1 MKKLTYE
8 EALER
13 VKRSHHIAMAMLCG
27 GLKDV
32 DTEKALKRLEEAVK
46 KAKRYEELK
55 KYENN

>member
-27 GLKDV
+27 GLKDA
-32 DTEKALKRLEEAVK
+32 DTEKALKRLEDAVK
-46 KAKRYEELK
+46 KAKRYEEK
-55 KYENN
+55 HND